1 MLVCVTTVSASGR
14 LMIDDDSVL
23 KSILD
28 VLDKTD

>member
-1 MLVCVTTVSASGR
+1 MLMCVTTVSASGR

-23 KSILD
+23 RSILG